1 MRGRFTSGLLAL
13 LLGLSARA
21 AGEPSGSVE
30 PAATL
35 DAWVQI
41 PKPRARGPIRE
52 DERAWWAFQPLRPG
66 CPPAGAPGD
75 ANAID
80 AWVRAGLA
88 SAGRTMSAPAE
99 PRVLVRRMTLDLT
112 GLPPEPE
119 AVEGFERE
127 VLELGLREA
136 TGRLADRLLASP
148 AYGERWARLWLDLVR
163 YAESDGYRVDDP
175 RPNAWRYR
183 DWVIAAANADLP
195 FDEFVQ
201 AQLAGDELWPED
213 PVRARVA
220 TSYFR
225 HGIYEY
231 NNRDAR
237 GQWQTI
243 LNDITDVTADVFLG
257 VSLQCARC
265 HDHKYDPLLQKDYFR
280 LQAFF
285 APLVQRDDLPV
296 ATAAEVAAHESAMA
310 AWRAKAGPALAAI
323 EEIEAR
329 ARTRAERGAMSR
341 LPEDVQELMKRPASG
356 RTPLEE
362 RVVRLAFRQ
371 VEYEWARLES
381 HVKKEDK
388 EPLAQLRAQLAAIQ
402 RERPKPLPGAMTISE
417 LAGPAPEVRM
427 PKGECV
433 EPGFLSVLDPGPA
446 KFGGAE
452 VPAGTSG
459 RRTALAR
466 WMTSRGNPLVP
477 RVISNRV
484 WQQHFGTGLVAS
496 GNDFGLLGER
506 PSHPE
511 LLDWLSQELVESGW
525 SLKRLHRLIVTSA
538 AYGQAGARLG
548 ADGRAPDTRRLEGY
562 PLRRLDAEQLRD
574 SLLAVSGELRKAAGG
589 PAADSRQPVRSVYT
603 KVLRNTRDA
612 LLGVFDS
619 PEQFCSTA
627 RRNMTT
633 TPLQALHLMNSRFV
647 EDRARAVASWVAERE
662 ATAGGRVE
670 LAYRRVLGRSP
681 TAEEQGRAVEFLGR
695 QAGMVGRELK
705 PGMEPYRPE
714 RRALA
719 DLCHVLL
726 NSNEFLHVD

>member
-30 PAATL
+30 PSATL

-88 SAGRTMSAPAE
+88 SAGRTMSMPAE
-99 PRVLVRRMTLDLT
+99 PRVLVRRMSLDLT

-195 FDEFVQ
+195 YDQFVQ

-285 APLVQRDDLPV
+285 APLVQRDDLPA

-329 ARTRAERGAMSR
+329 ARARAERGAMSR

-362 RVVRLAFRQ
+362 RVARLAFRQ

-446 KFGGAE
+446 KFGGAG
-452 VPAGTSG
+452 VPPGTSG

-477 RVISNRV
+477 RVIANRV

-511 LLDWLSQELVESGW
+511 LLDWLAQELVESGW

-538 AYGQAGARLG
+538 AYGQAGARVG

-589 PAADSRQPVRSVYT
+589 PAADARQPVRAVYT

-627 RRNMTT
+627 RRNTTT

-647 EDRARAVASWVAERE
+647 EERARAVASWVAERE

-681 TAEEQGRAVEFLGR
+681 TVEEQGRAVEFLGR
-695 QAGMVGRELK
+695 QAGMAGRELK
-705 PGMEPYRPE
+705 PGMEPYQPE

-719 DLCHVLL
+719 DFCHVLL